1 MNHLQDLKKHLLDL
15 LDSENAH
22 INFEN
27 AVKDFPADLRGL
39 KPKGAPH
46 TPWQLLEHMRLA
58 QWDILEFSRD
68 ASHVSPKWPSGYWP
82 KSEAPPD
89 DAAWQQSAKQFRTG
103 LDQIKDLLKK
113 ASEEQLYARI
123 PHGTGQTLL
132 REVLLVADHNAYH
145 LGQLVY
151 ARKALEAARTGK

>member
-1 MNHLQDLKKHLLDL
+1 MNHLQKLKRHLLDQ

-22 INFEN
+22 INFDN
-27 AVKDFPADLRGL
+27 AVKNFPAALQGV

-46 TPWQLLEHMRLA
+46 TPWQLLEHMRIA

-68 ASHVSPKWPSGYWP
+68 AGHASPKWPSGYWP

-89 DAAWQQSAKQFRTG
+89 EAAWQQSAKQFRSDLEEMKG
-103 LDQIKDLLKK
+103 LLKK

-123 PHGTGQTLL
+123 SHGEGQTLL

-151 ARKALEAARTGK
+151 ARKTLEAERKRK